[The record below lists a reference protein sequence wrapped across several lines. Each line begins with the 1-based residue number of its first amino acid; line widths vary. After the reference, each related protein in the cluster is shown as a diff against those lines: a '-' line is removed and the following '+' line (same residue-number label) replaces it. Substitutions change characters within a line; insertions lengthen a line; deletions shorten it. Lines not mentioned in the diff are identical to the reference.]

1 MKRLMANTEKKKTD
15 GQVLLWLGG
24 LELLTLLLLLLPV
37 VCSGSFFG
45 SEGDWYSQHV
55 GAAELLRQTMLE
67 QGTLF
72 PQFVPAGGGS
82 SLYDFAYYG
91 FLRPDVVLSC
101 LLPQVEMKYVIAGY
115 SILEVLASG
124 GICFFWL
131 TSQNLSSRLSFC
143 GGLLLVSASCF
154 FHAHHQIMFV
164 NYMPFLLLALLG
176 VDRIVLQKGNSL
188 LTVSLLMIA
197 LHSFYYLPVCLLVC
211 GMYAAY
217 RLTDWKGSRS
227 ENAAA
232 LLRKTVMQG
241 LLAAVLA
248 VAMAGVLLLP
258 AALDILAGSKDA
270 GSFRQIPLQPVDVTF
285 KSLLYQPYGCGMTC
299 FALLCLV
306 SALVRRRDKLR
317 LLAAAVLFCLMIPA
331 IWLVLNGF
339 LYARPKILIPLVP
352 LIVLICCLQMKAFR
366 LEESRRRRL
375 LPLVLIPAVLVSL
388 MVNCNEKWIPAG
400 DDRQNPAVLQQL
412 ETYIGPE
419 NAACYRLEI
428 LSDSLV
434 NCNLPVLR
442 DEGSRLQL
450 LGRTAMY
457 SSVSSSL
464 YSRFYYDGIGNPISI
479 QNRVALLPA
488 ENPVFLWFMGVR
500 YLITEA
506 DQVPAGYRVMTEQN
520 GKVLAENPEVL
531 PVCYG
536 TSAPLTEKDEPECF
550 LQIFP
555 WKTAEEN
562 MVSEKD
568 GEILRLQMKVEQKDG
583 KEVVIS
589 IGNIKNKLS
598 GSNAPYPNEN
608 DHFQFILAKQ
618 PGSMPE
624 VKATGGRYSVSDVQI
639 QTMDWEKRKK
649 QIAEKYD
656 FTSASPEKYVPDG
669 RTMFRGT
676 VAMKKDGWLVTSF
689 PYRAGYEILADGK
702 PLNVQ
707 KVNTAF
713 VGAQMPAGYHH
724 IEVRYEA
731 PGFREG
737 LAISLAGTAFW
748 MAIKSGEWILRRKKD
763 KK

>member
-1 MKRLMANTEKKKTD
+1 MKRLMANTEKKTTD
-15 GQVLLWLGG
+15 GPVLLWLGG
-24 LELLTLLLLLLPV
+24 LELLTLFLLLLPA

-82 SLYDFAYYG
+82 NLYDFAYYG

-101 LLPQVEMKYVIAGY
+101 LIPQVEMKYVIAGY

-143 GGLLLVSASCF
+143 GGLLLVSAACF

-164 NYMPFLLLALLG
+164 NYMPFLLLALMG

-217 RLTDWKGSRS
+217 RLASWEESRS

-258 AALDILAGSKDA
+258 AALDILDGSKDA

-317 LLAAAVLFCLMIPA
+317 FLAAAVLSCLMIPA
-331 IWLVLNGF
+331 VWLVLNGF

-352 LIVLICCLQMKAFR
+352 LIVFICCQQMKAFR
-366 LEESRRRRL
+366 LEESRRGRL
-375 LPLVLIPAVLVSL
+375 LPLILIPAVLVSL
-388 MVNCNEKWIPAG
+388 LVNCSENWIPAD

-412 ETYIGPE
+412 ETCISPE
-419 NAACYRLEI
+419 DAACYRMEI

-434 NCNLPVLR
+434 NCNLPVSR
-442 DEGSRLQL
+442 GEGSRLQL

-464 YSRFYYDGIGNPISI
+464 YSRFYCDGIGNPISI

-488 ENPVFLWFMGVR
+488 ENPVFLWFMGVQ
-500 YLITEA
+500 YLVTEV
-506 DQVPAGYRVMTEQN
+506 DQVPAGYRVMAEKN

-536 TSAPLTEKDEPECF
+536 ASAPLAEKDEPEHF
-550 LQIFP
+550 LEIFP
-555 WKTAEEN
+555 WNTAEEN

-568 GEILRLQMKVEQKDG
+568 GELLRIRMDVEQKDG

-598 GSNAPYPNEN
+598 GSNAPYPNGN
-608 DHFQFILAKQ
+608 SHFQFILAKE
-618 PGSMPE
+618 PGNMPE
-624 VKATGGRYSVSDVQI
+624 VKASGGRYSVSGVQI

-649 QIAEKYD
+649 QIEEKYD
-656 FTSASPEKYVPDG
+656 ITSAAPETYAPDG
-669 RTMFRGT
+669 RTMFHGS

-689 PYRAGYEILADGK
+689 PYREGYAILADGK
-702 PLNVQ
+702 PLKVQ

-713 VGAQMPAGYHH
+713 AGAKLSAGVHH

-737 LAISLAGTAFW
+737 LAVSLAGTAAW
-748 MAIKSGEWILRRKKD
+748 IAITSGEWILRRKKGR
-763 KK
+763 K